1 MAVEVLREAMD
12 REQIEKVMDEN
23 KYVTVVIPVGLKDII
38 HRDPDGF
45 LDLLSE
51 KITADWL
58 LMDISFRAVGVEDDG
73 HTLLLEVTGDV
84 SECYEWE

>member
-38 HRDPDGF
+38 HLDPDGF

-58 LMDISFRAVGVEDDG
+58 LMDISFHAVGVEDDG

-84 SECYEWE
+84 SQCYEWE